1 LGVSPDGDTIQRKET
16 LVAEAKQTT
25 IDDVHHDPYV
35 LTKEKIQN
43 SPTGLKNSLKFL
55 GQE

>member
-1 LGVSPDGDTIQRKET
+1 MSPDGDTIQRKET